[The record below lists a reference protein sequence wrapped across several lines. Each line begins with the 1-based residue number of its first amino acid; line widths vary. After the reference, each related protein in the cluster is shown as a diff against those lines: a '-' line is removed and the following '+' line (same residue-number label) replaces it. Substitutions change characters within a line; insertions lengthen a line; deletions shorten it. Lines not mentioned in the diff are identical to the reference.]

1 MASNCIQVYSDI
13 QTHDNNPLRLE
24 VSGSARISCP
34 PNSALAPQ
42 QPSLGVLNVDD
53 IWLRLSSALL
63 FKLDIQIQ
71 DCSEDAL
78 FALHILNT
86 ISHLLCSAKAS
97 CGPIFACP
105 YCWKG
110 QNYNQLSYVE
120 SYGKRNANPFLS
132 AAYTHVLPPAGV
144 QVVTVREIEA
154 CFNFSMANV
163 NAIKPPARGLQHS
176 LHSIDPSCISNKLF
190 FESMSAGGALSGLDA
205 DWVSLDDDSPF
216 SSQEFKSSFSSKDSQ
231 ITGPDDEQP
240 SNERPRVEIADT
252 YGISQRA
259 ALIPIIAK
267 GIHSLL
273 STTSSLALKSRFAE
287 LEKNHQ
293 ETPRAEENNL
303 SDKLSN
309 TRKVIKYLLWTKMQ
323 RKLLSPFPMRKLSP
337 LKLHSS
343 LSTSS
348 QKQSTPAILPSET
361 KGIISAPYCP
371 ILNMGEHDDFDCS
384 TDSEDFLADELDEL
398 ESKLVEEMIGAKN
411 NKFSPTSP
419 TLCSSPML
427 DEEKY
432 DQDDVFCSDLDHN
445 RIEAPMLDGL
455 PKISSSPMIS
465 ELSVDSDPILDDD
478 ENENNDTDLGDMI
491 LDIYS
496 GVDNIDNVPGAG
508 AANEEMLF

>member
-1 MASNCIQVYSDI
+1 M
-13 QTHDNNPLRLE
+13 
-24 VSGSARISCP
+24 
-34 PNSALAPQ
+34 APQ
-42 QPSLGVLNVDD
+42 QPSLGVLNVDN
-53 IWLRLSSALL
+53 IWLRLSSLWSDLCLSVLL
-63 FKLDIQIQ
+63 EGCAVVSDGTNLQRF
-71 DCSEDAL
+71 C
-78 FALHILNT
+78 
-86 ISHLLCSAKAS
+86 ISIPLQ
-97 CGPIFACP
+97 
-105 YCWKG
+105 

-163 NAIKPPARGLQHS
+163 NAIKPPARGFQHP

-216 SSQEFKSSFSSKDSQ
+216 SSQESKPSFSSKDPQ

-293 ETPRAEENNL
+293 ETPRDEENNL
-303 SDKLSN
+303 SDKVSN
-309 TRKVIKYLLWTKMQ
+309 TKKVIKYLLWTKMQ
-323 RKLLSPFPMRKLSP
+323 RKLFSPFPMRKLSP

-343 LSTSS
+343 LSTS

-361 KGIISAPYCP
+361 KGIISAPYFP
-371 ILNMGEHDDFDCS
+371 IFNMGEYDDFDCN

-398 ESKLVEEMIGAKN
+398 ESELVEEMLGAKN

-432 DQDDVFCSDLDHN
+432 DQDDVFCSDLDPN

-455 PKISSSPMIS
+455 PKISSSPMIW

-478 ENENNDTDLGDMI
+478 ENKNNDTDLGDMI

-496 GVDNIDNVPGAG
+496 VVDNIDNVPGAG